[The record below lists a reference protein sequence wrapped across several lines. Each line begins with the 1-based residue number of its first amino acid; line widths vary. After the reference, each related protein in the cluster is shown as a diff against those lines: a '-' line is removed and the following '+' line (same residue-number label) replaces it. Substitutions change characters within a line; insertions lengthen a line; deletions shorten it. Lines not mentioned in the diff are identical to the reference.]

1 MGDLLAVTP
10 RLAVADFERTQADV
24 YSIPAAKITPY
35 FITAGRSASG
45 DAAEVAKLLEGWN
58 DTMTQESTAA
68 SLYEVT
74 AGILL
79 RETLEPLLGKQLY
92 TIYTSNYLSSG
103 LFSLLINLLT
113 KPAAPFFGIT
123 SQNQAN
129 ASAKRDTAIVHALTE
144 AMNQLRAQFGLCPSQ
159 WSCGR
164 LHQAHF
170 ELPLVSVTPI
180 NLFLVVTTLVRP
192 CDIVSVDINRVD
204 FT

>member
-45 DAAEVAKLLEGWN
+45 DDAEVAKLLEGWN

-144 AMNQLRAQFGLCPSQ
+144 PINQLRAQFAPTPSQ
-159 WSCGR
+159 CTWSNFP
-164 LHQAHF
+164 HSHF
-170 ELPLVSVTPI
+170 QPPLPPPPPL
-180 NLFLVVTTLVRP
+180 
-192 CDIVSVDINRVD
+192 
-204 FT
+204 